1 MLPARSGAEYLRSV
15 PDADRGLSTTT
26 GRSPRKDH
34 PMTRFDSRFAAAAVS
49 FVALVSIDANAQ
61 WSSDPS
67 NNLVVADGDSEQVQA
82 KIVPTA
88 DGGFYVSWFD
98 NSTGGYDV
106 RLQRLDAL
114 GNELWPHNGVLVA
127 DRNLGSTQDYGLA
140 IDADG
145 NAVLAYGLEVSGV
158 LQVAAQKVAPDGTP
172 LWATDGL
179 VVSDDAGG
187 ANSPRVATTGDGGI
201 AVAWSGSEGEIVIDK
216 LDGDGNPIWAPAVT
230 VTGPNLYAVG
240 GLGGDA
246 DGNVI
251 ASWIILDFSS
261 PHAMFAQ
268 KFAAADGANLW
279 GADPV
284 TVEDATDGSLQFGNF
299 PPFIP
304 DGAGGAVF
312 VWYTV
317 GAVGNVHAQHID
329 ATGTALFPQN
339 GVLASTDATQ
349 NHFEPDGAYDP
360 ATGDIYALWRE
371 TDLLTQN
378 QIGVY
383 AQRIDSTG
391 ARRWGDGG
399 LVLVP
404 LADFVDETQMTALPV
419 ADGGFVAA
427 WASDGAPNPMPLHA
441 ARLDA
446 DGNYAWPGQTVDFST
461 ELTDTGRLAG
471 AVSANGFFA
480 YVWTAGASSGSGD
493 VLAQNVNPDG
503 TLGNS
508 VNPDIL
514 FANGFD
520 P

>member
-1 MLPARSGAEYLRSV
+1 
-15 PDADRGLSTTT
+15 
-26 GRSPRKDH
+26 
-34 PMTRFDSRFAAAAVS
+34 MTRFNFRFCAIAVS
-49 FVALVSIDANAQ
+49 FAVLFSIDATAQ
-61 WSSDPS
+61 WSADPS
-67 NNLVVADGDSEQVQA
+67 NNLVIADGDNEQVQP

-114 GNELWPHNGVLVA
+114 GNELWPHNGILVA
-127 DRNLGSTQDYGLA
+127 ERDLSSTEDYGLA
-140 IDADG
+140 VDADG
-145 NAVLAYGLEVSGV
+145 NALLAYGLTVGGTLE
-158 LQVAAQKVAPDGTP
+158 VAAQKVAPDGTP
-172 LWATDGL
+172 AWADNGIVLTDGGA
-179 VVSDDAGG
+179 DAPDI
-187 ANSPRVATTGDGGI
+187 AALGDGNI

-216 LDGDGNPIWAPAVT
+216 LDGDGNPLWTPNVT
-230 VTGPNLYAVG
+230 ITGTTLFALG
-240 GLGGDA
+240 GLAGDA

-251 ASWIILDFSS
+251 ASWIVLNFSS

-279 GADPV
+279 GDDPV
-284 TVEDATDGSLQFGNF
+284 TVEDATAGGLQLGNF
-299 PPFIP
+299 PSFIP

-317 GAVGNVHAQHID
+317 GASGEVKAQHID
-329 ATGTALFPQN
+329 ASGTPLFAQN
-339 GVLASTDATQ
+339 GVLASTDDSQ

-360 ATGDIYALWRE
+360 ATGDIYLLWRE
-371 TDLLTQN
+371 TDLLTQD

-404 LADFVDETQMTALPV
+404 LAAFVDEAEMTALPV

-427 WASDGAPNPMPLHA
+427 WASDGLPNPTPLHA

-446 DGNYAWPGQTVDFST
+446 DGNYVWTDNVVDFST
-461 ELTDTGRLAG
+461 EANDTGRLAG
-471 AVSANGFFA
+471 AVSTEGYFA

-493 VLAQNVNPDG
+493 VHGQNVNLDG
-503 TLGNS
+503 TLGNAD
-508 VNPDIL
+508 VVTDRV

>member
-1 MLPARSGAEYLRSV
+1 
-15 PDADRGLSTTT
+15 
-26 GRSPRKDH
+26 
-34 PMTRFDSRFAAAAVS
+34 MTRFDSRFVAVAASFAVL
-49 FVALVSIDANAQ
+49 FAIDANAQ
-61 WSSDPS
+61 WSTDPS
-67 NNLVVADGDSEQVQA
+67 MNLVIADGDNEQVQP

-127 DRNLGSTQDYGLA
+127 DRNLSSTQDYGLA
-140 IDADG
+140 VDADG
-145 NAVLAYGLEVSGV
+145 NALLAYGLEVGGV
-158 LQVAAQKVAPDGTP
+158 LQVAAQKVSPDGTP
-172 LWATDGL
+172 IWAENGL
-179 VVSDDAGG
+179 VVSDDSGG
-187 ANSPRVATTGDGGI
+187 ANAPDVAALVDGV

-216 LDGDGNPIWAPAVT
+216 LDGDGNPLWTPGVT
-230 VTGPNLYAVG
+230 VTGPNLYALG
-240 GLGGDA
+240 GLAGDA
-246 DGNVI
+246 GGNVI

-284 TVEDATDGSLQFGNF
+284 TVEDASDGSLQFGNF

-304 DGAGGAVF
+304 DGEGGAVF

-317 GAVGNVHAQHID
+317 GAVGNVHVQHID
-329 ATGTALFPQN
+329 ASGTPLFEQN
-339 GVLASTDATQ
+339 GVLASADASQ

-371 TDLLTQN
+371 TDLLTQG

-399 LVLVP
+399 RVIVP
-404 LADFVDETQMTALPV
+404 LSTTDETEMTALPV
-419 ADGGFVAA
+419 AGGGMIAA
-427 WASDGAPNPMPLHA
+427 WSSDGLPNPTPLHA

-446 DGNYAWPGQTVDFST
+446 DGNYVWPGDVVDFSI
-461 ELTDTGRLAG
+461 EANDTGRLAG
-471 AVSANGFFA
+471 AVSTEGYFA
-480 YVWTAGASSGSGD
+480 YVWTADASSGSGD
-493 VLAQNVNPDG
+493 VHGQNVTLDG
-503 TLGNS
+503 ELGDT
-508 VNPDIL
+508 V
-514 FANGFD
+514 FRNGFD

>member
-1 MLPARSGAEYLRSV
+1 MTHPDSRSV
-15 PDADRGLSTTT
+15 AVAAS
-26 GRSPRKDH
+26 
-34 PMTRFDSRFAAAAVS
+34 FAVLFA
-49 FVALVSIDANAQ
+49 IDANAQ
-61 WSSDPS
+61 WSTDPS
-67 NNLVVADGDSEQVQA
+67 NNLVIADGDNEQVQP
-82 KIVPTA
+82 KIVATA

-98 NSTGGYDV
+98 NSEGGYDV

-114 GNELWPHNGVLVA
+114 GNELWPHNGILVA
-127 DRNLGSTQDYGLA
+127 DRNVSSTQDYGLA
-140 IDADG
+140 VDGDG
-145 NAVLAYGLEVSGV
+145 NALLAYGLEVGGI

-172 LWATDGL
+172 IWAENGL
-179 VVSDDAGG
+179 VVSDDSGG
-187 ANSPRVATTGDGGI
+187 ANAPDVAALADGI

-216 LDGDGNPIWAPAVT
+216 LDGDGNPLWTPGVT
-230 VTGPNLYAVG
+230 VSGPNLYAVG
-240 GLGGDA
+240 GLAGDA

-284 TVEDATDGSLQFGNF
+284 TVEDASDGSLQFGNF
-299 PPFIP
+299 PAFIP
-304 DGAGGAVF
+304 DGEGGAVF

-317 GAVGNVHAQHID
+317 GAVGNVHVQHVD
-329 ATGTALFPQN
+329 ASGTPLFAQN
-339 GVLASTDATQ
+339 GVLASTDASQ

-371 TDLLTQN
+371 TDLLTQG

-391 ARRWGDGG
+391 ARRWGDAG
-399 LVLVP
+399 LVIVP
-404 LADFVDETQMTALPV
+404 LSSTDETEMTALPV
-419 ADGGFVAA
+419 AGGGMIAA
-427 WASDGAPNPMPLHA
+427 WSSDGVPNPTPLHA

-446 DGNYAWPGQTVDFST
+446 DGHYVWPGNVVDFST
-461 ELTDTGRLAG
+461 EANDTGRLAG
-471 AVSANGFFA
+471 AVSTEGYFA

-493 VLAQNVNPDG
+493 VHGQNVTLDG
-503 TLGNS
+503 QLGDT
-508 VNPDIL
+508 V
-514 FANGFD
+514 FRNGFD

>member
-1 MLPARSGAEYLRSV
+1 
-15 PDADRGLSTTT
+15 
-26 GRSPRKDH
+26 
-34 PMTRFDSRFAAAAVS
+34 MTRFDSRFAA
-49 FVALVSIDANAQ
+49 VALSLVAAFAADADAQ
-61 WSSDPS
+61 WSNDPS
-67 NNLVVADGDSEQVQA
+67 MNLVIADGDNEQVQP

-114 GNELWPHNGVLVA
+114 GNELWPHDGILVA
-127 DRNLGSTQDYGLA
+127 ERDLSSTEDYGLA
-140 IDADG
+140 VDADD
-145 NAVLAYGLEVSGV
+145 NALLAYGLTVGGTLE
-158 LQVAAQKVAPDGTP
+158 VAAQKVAPDGTP
-172 LWATDGL
+172 AWADNGIVL
-179 VVSDDAGG
+179 SEGG
-187 ANSPRVATTGDGGI
+187 ADAPDIAALGDGNI

-216 LDGDGNPIWAPAVT
+216 LDGDGNPLWTPNVT
-230 VTGPNLYAVG
+230 ITGSTLFALG
-240 GLGGDA
+240 GLAGDA

-251 ASWIILDFSS
+251 ASWIVLNFSS

-268 KFAAADGANLW
+268 KFAAADGAPLW
-279 GADPV
+279 GDDPV
-284 TVEDATDGSLQFGNF
+284 TVEDATAGGLQLGNF

-317 GAVGNVHAQHID
+317 GASGEVKAQHID
-329 ATGTALFPQN
+329 ANGTPLFAQN
-339 GVLASTDATQ
+339 GVLASTDDSQ

-360 ATGDIYALWRE
+360 ATGDIYLLWRE
-371 TDLLTQN
+371 TDLLTQD

-404 LADFVDETQMTALPV
+404 LAAFVDEAEMTALPV

-427 WASDGAPNPMPLHA
+427 WASDGLPNPTPLHA

-446 DGNYAWPGQTVDFST
+446 DGNYVWTGNVVDFST
-461 ELTDTGRLAG
+461 EANDTGRLAG
-471 AVSANGFFA
+471 AVSTEGYFA

-493 VLAQNVNPDG
+493 VHGQNVNLDG
-503 TLGNS
+503 TLGNAD
-508 VNPDIL
+508 VVTDRV